1 MAPRADTPRPAY
13 NSKNPLGRRIITFAA
28 SANPNPV
35 SPAPLSRTTCCCIV
49 LIVSNGARSV
59 LAQAAARPDAIKF
72 LIPFITAGGNCV
84 LLFSIADVDV
94 DVDVDD
100 VEDDDDTAAA
110 DAEEEEDA
118 VDAMEEEDD
127 DPPRNNKSVRTI
139 PPTPRRDDDD
149 DEEAGV
155 WRMNS
160 FVSPTTTLL
169 PKYVRRR
176 LSRPNFSR
184 EVDDDGRLAA

>member
-1 MAPRADTPRPAY
+1 
-13 NSKNPLGRRIITFAA
+13 
-28 SANPNPV
+28 
-35 SPAPLSRTTCCCIV
+35 
-49 LIVSNGARSV
+49 VSNGANSV

-94 DVDVDD
+94 DVDD
-100 VEDDDDTAAA
+100 VEDDDDDTAAA
-110 DAEEEEDA
+110 AAEEEEDA
-118 VDAMEEEDD
+118 VDAIEEEED
-127 DPPRNNKSVRTI
+127 DPPRNKKSVRTI

-149 DEEAGV
+149 DDEAGV

-176 LSRPNFSR
+176 LSKPNFSM